1 MKYVTATSNVR
12 SVALSIKSGVAAG
25 LRPAA
30 QQVAQSAKRHATPN
44 VDSGKLVQSIRGRKV
59 SKFRAEVIAD
69 PVGVNWVGKTVH
81 YAIFLHQGHRAPIVA
96 YPGNPFLIKAM
107 VEQKDNVE
115 RIVRNTIVN
124 VLP

>member
-1 MKYVTATSNVR
+1 MKYVQATSNVR

-30 QQVAQSAKRHATPN
+30 QQVAQSAKAHASQNIDT
-44 VDSGKLVQSIRGRKV
+44 GKLMQSIRGRKV

-96 YPGNPFLIKAM
+96 YPGNPFLMKAM

>member
-1 MKYVTATSNVR
+1 MKYVQVTSNVR
-12 SVALSIKSGVAAG
+12 SVSLSIKSGVASG

-44 VDSGKLVQSIRGRKV
+44 TDTGKLVQSIRGRKV
-59 SKFRAEVIAD
+59 SKFVAEVIAD
-69 PVGVNWVGKTVH
+69 PQGTNWVGNNVH
-81 YAIFLHQGHRAPIVA
+81 YALFLHNGHRAPIVA
-96 YPGNPFLIKAM
+96 YPGNPFLTKAM

-115 RIVRNTIVN
+115 RIVRDTIKQ

>member
-12 SVALSIKSGVAAG
+12 SVALSIKSGVATG

-30 QQVAQSAKRHATPN
+30 QRVARYARGYAMLN
-44 VDSGKLVQSIRGRKV
+44 VDTGELLQSIRGRKV
-59 SKFRAEVIAD
+59 SKFQAEVIAD

-81 YAIFLHQGHRAPIVA
+81 YAIFLHEGHRAPIVA
-96 YPGNPFLIKAM
+96 YAGNPFLVKAM

-115 RIVRNTIVN
+115 RIVRDNIAQ

>member
-1 MKYVTATSNVR
+1 MKYVEVTSNVR
-12 SVALSIKSGVAAG
+12 SVSLSIKSGVATG

-30 QQVAQSAKRHATPN
+30 QRVAQSAKAHASQNIDT
-44 VDSGKLVQSIRGRKV
+44 GKLLQSIRGRKA

-69 PVGVNWVGKTVH
+69 PVGQNWVGKTVH

-96 YPGNPFLIKAM
+96 YQGNPFLIKAM
-107 VEQKDNVE
+107 LEQKINVQLII
-115 RIVRNTIVN
+115 RDSIQQ

>member
-12 SVALSIKSGVAAG
+12 SVSLSIKSGVASG

-30 QQVAQSAKRHATPN
+30 QKVAQAAKRHATPN
-44 VDSGKLVQSIRGRKV
+44 VDTGELLQSIRGRKV
-59 SKFRAEVIAD
+59 SKFQAEVIAD

-81 YAIFLHQGHRAPIVA
+81 YAIFLHEGHRAPIVA
-96 YPGNPFLIKAM
+96 YGGNPFLVKAM

-115 RIVRNTIVN
+115 RIVRDNIAQ